1 MSFTPVVLGSGLGAW
16 RFLKATQESQQ
27 AAFDRAPVLKRDTE
41 YFARTIG
48 NIESAAEFVQDR
60 RLMRVALGAFGLEDK
75 IDAKELIRR
84 VIEEGTED
92 EEALANRL
100 GDGRYVALA
109 EALRFETRLQPKT
122 QEPGFGTE
130 MIARYREAVLD
141 RMEAGLAETG
151 DSDSAYGASVR
162 AEVARNI
169 EAETAFFRAN
179 IGTVEDAQGLV
190 GSPRLYT
197 FTLLAFGLED
207 RAGSTG
213 LIRRVLEQ
221 GSSAPH
227 ALAHA
232 LGDPRYTALA
242 ETFAFDR
249 KPASVMAAPG
259 AAEGIVAGYYQQAFE
274 VAVGEI
280 DEGLRTALNFER
292 AIPELAEG
300 TSSESTKWFQVL
312 GTTSL
317 RRVFET
323 ALGLPAGFSQ
333 IDIDRQ
339 VETLQDKMQ
348 SRFGVSTF
356 AEIAEPRVMERMIH
370 SYLLQ
375 DQLQQG
381 GLSAGQTALSLLQS
395 IPRGTL
401 PV

>member
-1 MSFTPVVLGSGLGAW
+1 
-16 RFLKATQESQQ
+16 
-27 AAFDRAPVLKRDTE
+27 
-41 YFARTIG
+41 
-48 NIESAAEFVQDR
+48 
-60 RLMRVALGAFGLEDK
+60 
-75 IDAKELIRR
+75 
-84 VIEEGTED
+84 
-92 EEALANRL
+92 
-100 GDGRYVALA
+100 
-109 EALRFETRLQPKT
+109 
-122 QEPGFGTE
+122 
-130 MIARYREAVLD
+130 
-141 RMEAGLAETG
+141 
-151 DSDSAYGASVR
+151 
-162 AEVARNI
+162 
-169 EAETAFFRAN
+169 
-179 IGTVEDAQGLV
+179 
-190 GSPRLYT
+190 
-197 FTLLAFGLED
+197 
-207 RAGSTG
+207 
-213 LIRRVLEQ
+213 
-221 GSSAPH
+221 
-227 ALAHA
+227 
-232 LGDPRYTALA
+232 
-242 ETFAFDR
+242 
-249 KPASVMAAPG
+249 
-259 AAEGIVAGYYQQAFE
+259 VAGYYQQAFE